1 MKINVKKTRNG
12 CETVAIFHFK
22 DDKEFTVYIQSIN
35 SYIKKE
41 IQNPEIKNR
50 MAEIVENLKIRYGK
64 SYENIEMNHATML
77 FIHEF
82 SNLMEYI
89 SLNLMD
95 NN

>member
-1 MKINVKKTRNG
+1 MKINIKKTRNG
-12 CETVAIFHFK
+12 CETVAVFHFK
-22 DDKEFTVYIQSIN
+22 DDNEFNVYIQSIN

-50 MAEIVENLKIRYGK
+50 MAEIVENLRIRYGK

-82 SNLMEYI
+82 SNWMEYI

-95 NN
+95 KN